1 METKVNQYNKALEMC
16 CGFEK
21 YREWM
26 GKPFRIGDFTYATDC
41 YYLLRVS
48 NALIDTHYG
57 ELSPSRSERTKDA
70 ILKMFEAEECPYTFA
85 QQSLRDLFNSLPQED
100 EYDELEQVCPECEG
114 DGELDC
120 PHCGSTYQCDNCGGE
135 GFLGKRKL
143 TGRKKPEN
151 TPVKINKHVFNSDKL
166 FRMLDII
173 ETLGYVGDIGF
184 NPNGKTPIFNLG
196 KCDLVIMPTL
206 SEHVVE
212 LHVEPLRKI

>member
-26 GKPFRIGDFTYATDC
+26 EKPFRIGDFTYATDS

-57 ELSPSRSERTKDA
+57 ELYPIRSERTKDA
-70 ILKMFEAEECPYTFA
+70 ILKMFEAEEYPYTFA
-85 QQSLRDLFNSLPQED
+85 QQSLRDLFNSLSQED
-100 EYDELEQVCPECEG
+100 EYDEPEQVCPECEG

-135 GFLGKRKL
+135 GFLDKRKL

-151 TPVKINKHVFNSDKL
+151 TPVKINKHVFQSDKL

-184 NPNGKTPIFNLG
+184 NPNGKTPVFNLG

-206 SEHVVE
+206 TEHEVE
-212 LHVEPLRKI
+212 LYVESLQKI